1 MTLEAVYYITQI
13 IAVGAIL
20 ASLVAIY
27 IQQRKDHVLARAENQ
42 RAILE
47 QVESFMS
54 IPLASPDALE
64 NIRACYVDYEGATPA
79 QQASFAHLVHKA
91 VSIAE
96 ASLYMRNDKLIA
108 EASYKGFEGA
118 ALLSLVTPGGRQYW
132 QRVRMAIGAD
142 IRDVLDSAL
151 RERTDIPLVWEV
163 FPQFAPDEVQAF
175 ISDEEGG
182 SSD

>member
-1 MTLEAVYYITQI
+1 MTLETIYYITQI

-47 QVESFMS
+47 QVDSFMS
-54 IPLASPDALE
+54 IPLESPDALE

-79 QQASFAHLVHKA
+79 QQARFAHLVQK
-91 VSIAE
+91 SISVAE
-96 ASLYMRNDKLIA
+96 AALYMRNDKLIA

-118 ALLSLVTPGGRQYW
+118 ALLSLFTPGGRQYW
-132 QRVRMAIGAD
+132 QRVRMTIGAD
-142 IRDVLDSAL
+142 IRSVLDSAL
-151 RERTDIPLVWEV
+151 SERTDIPPVWEV
-163 FPQFAPDEVQAF
+163 FPQFAPHEIQASVSGDEHAL
-175 ISDEEGG
+175 SD
-182 SSD
+182 